1 MAIVDIN
8 WHPTRK
14 ELRWFAGLLIV
25 FCGVVAWFVN
35 EGAQPVAST
44 SPPVTSP
51 FSIAIA
57 VAGAVIGVT
66 GLARPDWVR
75 YVYVAWMVAVSPIAF
90 VVSNLIVAVVFYLV
104 VAPIGFLMKLV
115 RRDALNLEFRQETT
129 SYWQEKEMPKDPRR
143 YFRQY

>member
-8 WHPTRK
+8 WNPTRR

-25 FCGVVAWFVN
+25 FCAIVAWVVDDRST
-35 EGAQPVAST
+35 PVDST
-44 SPPVTSP
+44 SSGISP

-57 VAGAVIGVT
+57 ATGFVVGVL
-66 GLARPDWVR
+66 GLALPEFIR

-90 VVSNLIVAVVFYLV
+90 VVSNLIVAGVFYLV
-104 VAPIGFLMKLV
+104 VVPIGFMMKFSG
-115 RRDALNLEFRQETT
+115 RDALSLTPQRDVSTH
-129 SYWQEKEMPKDPRR
+129 WVRKKMPDDARR